1 MKKTLSL
8 ILALAM
14 VLALAACGGNSNGS
28 SGGSGGDSA
37 PASDG
42 GSGAASAGGETYT
55 LRFAHGSS
63 TTEPIHLAAEYMKKE
78 LAERS
83 NGAITLEIYPSAT
96 LADQVPAAEM
106 MMDGTLDF
114 FGGSVVAIES
124 YIDAFKI
131 VDLPY
136 LVSDYESADKLF
148 DGEVGQQLSDMLPDI
163 GIYNLGWCEYG
174 FRNTYNNLRPIE
186 TAADMKGI
194 KMRAIESSISV
205 SMWTA
210 FGTDPTVMGWSD
222 VYTGLQMGT
231 VDGADGPNTLF
242 QSAKMEEVVKYMST
256 TQHVYTPGVI
266 LASKAAMDK
275 LPADVWA
282 LIQEVGKEAANL
294 MKEETR
300 AGQEEAAAKMAEN
313 GLVINEVSSEVRDE
327 LAALCTDIYAE
338 NRDVIGAEFYDSV
351 MATLGR

>member
-1 MKKTLSL
+1 MKKALSL
-8 ILALAM
+8 ILSLAM
-14 VLALAACGGNSNGS
+14 VLALSACGNSTQT
-28 SGGSGGDSA
+28 A
-37 PASDG
+37 ASDSSSSDDSSTA
-42 GSGAASAGGETYT
+42 SGTTYT

-63 TTEPIHLAAEYMKKE
+63 TTEPIHLAAEYMAE
-78 LAERS
+78 QLEERS
-83 NGAITLEIYPSAT
+83 NGAIKMEIYPSAT

-124 YIDAFKI
+124 FIDAFKI
-131 VDLPY
+131 VELPY

-148 DGEVGQQLSDMLPDI
+148 EGEIGQQLSDMLPEI

-174 FRNTYNNLRPIE
+174 FRNTYNNVRPIE

-242 QSAKMEEVVKYMST
+242 SSAQMEEVVKYMST

-266 LASKAAMDK
+266 LASKATMDQ
-275 LPADVWA
+275 LPEDLWELV
-282 LIQEVGKEAANL
+282 QEVGKEAADL

-300 AGQEEAAAKMAEN
+300 TSQEEAAAKMAEN
-313 GLVINEVSSEVRDE
+313 GLIINEVSSEVRDE
-327 LAALCTDIYAE
+327 LAAMCADIYTE
-338 NRDVIGAEFYDSV
+338 NRDIIGAEFYDSV